1 MHFCRLLEASFPVPG
16 RNFPGVLDDKSQWAP
31 DEGFVENYPDMANVI
46 RLNWENNLHETKILF
61 LVEDSSPPNT
71 ALQASASTPA
81 RCDTARQAP
90 CTSLIIASS

>member
-1 MHFCRLLEASFPVPG
+1 MEASFLVPG

-31 DEGFVENYPDMANVI
+31 DEGFLKNYPDMANVI
-46 RLNWENNLHETKILF
+46 RLKWEKDLHETKI
-61 LVEDSSPPNT
+61 SPPNT

-90 CTSLIIASS
+90 CTTLTIES